1 MSEMKQYKMLTSYIN
16 ALVMAKFRRRN
27 AISAH
32 SNTSEA
38 LALRTFSR
46 LAQSCTRGFRRG
58 ESNLFWEEGLDEEE
72 TTEERKIQS
81 ESHPS
86 TAPAA

>member
-1 MSEMKQYKMLTSYIN
+1 
-16 ALVMAKFRRRN
+16 MAKFRRRN
-27 AISAH
+27 AISVH
-32 SNTSEA
+32 SNTTEA

-46 LAQSCTRGFRRG
+46 LAQTCRRGFQRG
-58 ESNLFWEEGLDEEE
+58 ESNLFWEEGLGEEK
-72 TTEERKIQS
+72 TTEKDKTQQT